1 MLPTLSPLIVV
12 FGIMIT
18 GFIVQ
23 KARLLPEGS
32 DNVLNQY
39 VYYIAFPAIMM
50 IVLAET
56 PIEAIT
62 NWGFIGGYSLA
73 MAVIYLITGLL
84 SLWMQPKDKPLA
96 AIRALNTTFGNTSFI
111 GIPLMMMLFPGDQL
125 ALAAAALA
133 SLLSVTVFAIVLAQ
147 LALFQGQT
155 DSALKTVFFALVQN
169 PIILGSLAGVA
180 LSAAHIELYRPIADI
195 IRQFGMTSSP
205 CALFAIGMVLCKANQ
220 GSRNAAG
227 NQSRIVELTMLNL
240 SKLLLQPLLAYL
252 LLSTLGIS
260 GPLLQMGVLLAAL
273 PTAASVY
280 LLAHRFNVGATSSAQ
295 TISLGIVISFVTIPL
310 LHHWL
315 LSGGENLF

>member
-73 MAVIYLITGLL
+73 MAVIYLITGLF

-155 DSALKTVFFALVQN
+155 DSALKTVFFALIQN
-169 PIILGSLAGVA
+169 PIILGSLTGVA

-227 NQSRIVELTMLNL
+227 SQSRIVELTMLNL

-260 GPLLQMGVLLAAL
+260 GALLQMGVLLAAL

>member
-73 MAVIYLITGLL
+73 MAVIYLITGLF

-111 GIPLMMMLFPGDQL
+111 GIPLMMMLFPGNQL

-155 DSALKTVFFALVQN
+155 DSALKTVFFALIQN

-260 GPLLQMGVLLAAL
+260 GALLQMGVLLAAL